1 MFGARRFTQ
10 TAGRRRSAGDKED
23 AEAPAPTAATL
34 RARAVG
40 WMARREHSRAELRQ
54 KLRRLGGAEADI
66 ESLLDTLEQER
77 LLSDQRYAEGVA
89 RVRAARFGSQ
99 RVANE
104 LRQKGVG
111 AEVAGLVADLK
122 AGDLDLAQ
130 SVWARKFGVAP
141 TDAAERARQM
151 RFLQARG
158 FPGDVIRKVVPKSGL
173 PDDRLQD
180 DQ

>member
-1 MFGARRFTQ
+1 
-10 TAGRRRSAGDKED
+10 
-23 AEAPAPTAATL
+23 
-34 RARAVG
+34 
-40 WMARREHSRAELRQ
+40 MARREHSRAELRQ
-54 KLRRLGGAEADI
+54 KLLRLGGGDALVDT
-66 ESLLDTLEQER
+66 LLDALESER

-89 RVRAARFGSQ
+89 RVRGARFGSQ

-130 SVWARKFGVAP
+130 SVWARKFGAAP
-141 TDAAERARQM
+141 KDAGDRARQM

-158 FPGDVIRKVVPKSGL
+158 FPGDVIRKVVPKAC
-173 PDDRLQD
+173 LQE

>member
-1 MFGARRFTQ
+1 MFGTRRFPQ
-10 TAGRRRSAGDKED
+10 AAGRRRGVSGKAE
-23 AEAPAPTAATL
+23 AEAPEATLASL

-40 WMARREHSRAELRQ
+40 WMARREHSRVELRQ
-54 KLRRLGGAEADI
+54 KLLRLGGGDALVDA
-66 ESLLDTLEQER
+66 LLDALESER

-89 RVRAARFGSQ
+89 RVRGARFGSQ

-130 SVWARKFGVAP
+130 SVWARKFGAAP
-141 TDAAERARQM
+141 KDAGERARQM

-158 FPGDVIRKVVPKSGL
+158 FPGDVIRKVVPKACQ
-173 PDDRLQD
+173 QD